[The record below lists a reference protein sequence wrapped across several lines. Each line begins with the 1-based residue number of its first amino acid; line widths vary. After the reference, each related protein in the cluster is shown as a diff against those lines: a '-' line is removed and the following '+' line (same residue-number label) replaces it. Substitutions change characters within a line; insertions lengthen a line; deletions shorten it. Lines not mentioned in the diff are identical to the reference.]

1 MKPSFPFSN
10 RNAINLMHTAQSV
23 MLPNDLCEG
32 IWLLQVRAQ
41 CGCYRKLIGIK
52 CADMQTAT
60 ATTAQADNSRPVAA
74 VCIEDTKDDKEM
86 DTDNAT
92 RIV

>member
-10 RNAINLMHTAQSV
+10 RNAISLTHTAQSV
-23 MLPNDLCEG
+23 TLPNDLCEG
-32 IWLLQVRAQ
+32 IWLLQVRTQ

-60 ATTAQADNSRPVAA
+60 AMAAQADNRRPATT
-74 VCIEDTKDDKEM
+74 VCIGDTKDDKEM

-92 RIV
+92 RVV